1 MKQFLKDFKSF
12 ISKGNALDLAVGLVI
27 GTAFNNIVKSL
38 VNDIIMPLFSLIGGK
53 SMSSWFLL
61 LRGTQTFNEEL
72 GTYVFS
78 QDAVI
83 LNYGLFM
90 NTILDFFIIA
100 LSIFVTL
107 KIIKKLDHTLDEVK
121 GKIRP
126 LKDKKNEEGL

>member
-1 MKQFLKDFKSF
+1 MKQFLKDFKAF

-38 VNDIIMPLFSLIGGK
+38 VNDIMIPLFSLIGGK

-78 QDAVI
+78 EDAVI

-107 KIIKKLDHTLDEVK
+107 KIIKKLDHTLDDVK
-121 GKIRP
+121 DKIRP
-126 LKDKKNEEGL
+126 LKDKKNEERL

>member
-1 MKQFLKDFKSF
+1 MKQFLKDFKAF

-38 VNDIIMPLFSLIGGK
+38 VNDIMIPLFSLIGGK

-78 QDAVI
+78 EDAVI

-107 KIIKKLDHTLDEVK
+107 KIIKKLDHTLDDVK
-121 GKIRP
+121 DKIRP
-126 LKDKKNEEGL
+126 LKDKKNEEGI

>member
-1 MKQFLKDFKSF
+1 MKQFIKDFKSF

-38 VNDIIMPLFSLIGGK
+38 VNDIMMPLFSLIGGK

-61 LRGTQTFNEEL
+61 LRGSQTFNEEL

-83 LNYGLFM
+83 LNYGLFI

-107 KIIKKLDHTLDEVK
+107 KVIKKLDHTLDEVK
-121 GKIRP
+121 EKIRP
-126 LKDKKNEEGL
+126 LKDKKNEEEL

>member
-1 MKQFLKDFKSF
+1 MKTFFKDFKTF

-38 VNDIIMPLFSLIGGK
+38 VNDMIMPLISLIGGK
-53 SMSSWFLL
+53 SISSWFLL
-61 LRGTQTFNEEL
+61 LRGTQTFNEDT

-83 LNYGLFM
+83 LNYGLFI

-107 KIIKKLDHTLDEVK
+107 KIIKKLDNKLDEIKDKVL
-121 GKIRP
+121 P
-126 LKDKKNEEGL
+126 LKEKKDEKKL

>member
-1 MKQFLKDFKSF
+1 MKQFLKDFKAF

-78 QDAVI
+78 EDAVI

-107 KIIKKLDHTLDEVK
+107 KIIKKLDHTLDDVK
-121 GKIRP
+121 DKIRP
-126 LKDKKNEEGL
+126 LKDKKK

>member
-1 MKQFLKDFKSF
+1 MKQFLKDFKAF

-53 SMSSWFLL
+53 SMSSWFFL

-78 QDAVI
+78 EDAVI

-107 KIIKKLDHTLDEVK
+107 KIIKKLDHKLDDVK
-121 GKIRP
+121 DKIRP
-126 LKDKKNEEGL
+126 LKDKKNDEGL

>member
-1 MKQFLKDFKSF
+1 MKTFFKDFKTF
-12 ISKGNALDLAVGLVI
+12 ISKGNALDLAIGLVI

-38 VNDIIMPLFSLIGGK
+38 VNDMIMPLISLIGGK
-53 SMSSWFLL
+53 SISSWFLL
-61 LRGTQTFNEEL
+61 LRGTQTFNEDL

-83 LNYGLFM
+83 LNYGLFI

-107 KIIKKLDHTLDEVK
+107 KVIKKLDHKLDEIK
-121 GKIRP
+121 DKMLP
-126 LKDKKNEEGL
+126 LKEK

>member
-1 MKQFLKDFKSF
+1 MKQFLKDFKTF

-38 VNDIIMPLFSLIGGK
+38 VNDIIMPLISLIGGK
-53 SMSSWFLL
+53 SMTSWFFL

-78 QDAVI
+78 EDAIV
-83 LNYGLFM
+83 LNYGLFF

-107 KIIKKLDHTLDEVK
+107 KVIKKLDHTFDE
-121 GKIRP
+121 I
-126 LKDKKNEEGL
+126 KDKIKPKKEETNDV

>member
-1 MKQFLKDFKSF
+1 MKQFIKDFKSF

-83 LNYGLFM
+83 LNYGLFI

-121 GKIRP
+121 DKIRP
-126 LKDKKNEEGL
+126 LKDKKNEEGF